1 MLYVG
6 TWVYVSMVCHVG
18 TCDYC
23 VWGLSCWGTG
33 SVVCHG
39 GACQM
44 VLCVVCNF
52 GVHWVSFVTVGYVRW
67 YCVWFVIWE
76 YLDMYQSLLVMPGC
90 VCDFRV

>member
-1 MLYVG
+1 
-6 TWVYVSMVCHVG
+6 
-18 TCDYC
+18 
-23 VWGLSCWGTG
+23 
-33 SVVCHG
+33 
-39 GACQM
+39 M

>member
-1 MLYVG
+1 M
-6 TWVYVSMVCHVG
+6 WVHVTIVCGVYHAGVH
-18 TCDYC
+18 
-23 VWGLSCWGTG
+23 G